1 MEKGLEFFDAWVK
14 SQKEFLETWLQSQKE
29 FLANWSESIK
39 KLQESFVNM
48 GSSQE
53 GPGKEMAD
61 LFNSWFT
68 TMVNSSKVFSD
79 EAVKIQETWKNT
91 FEKQMEM
98 SREMVKNL
106 SRLCE
111 QAGAKK

>member
-14 SQKEFLETWLQSQKE
+14 SQKEFLDTWLQSQKE
-29 FLANWSESIK
+29 FLADWSESIR
-39 KLQESFVNM
+39 KLQESCVNM

-53 GPGKEMAD
+53 GPGKETAA

-68 TMVNSSKVFSD
+68 TIVNSSKVFSD

-91 FEKQMEM
+91 IEKQMEITG
-98 SREMVKNL
+98 EMVKNL
-106 SRLCE
+106 SGCFMQTGER
-111 QAGAKK
+111 K